1 MSVLL
6 NLAFMIVFFQ
16 VWRTNN
22 QPEPPKK
29 TVLNQDWPHQIPK
42 FRNPPPPP
50 AERVIKEGKQP
61 IMSKSEF
68 DNLWK
73 GHKDR

>member
-1 MSVLL
+1 MEKDIVLLIILFALSALL

-29 TVLNQDWPHQIPK
+29 TVLNP
-42 FRNPPPPP
+42 
-50 AERVIKEGKQP
+50 
-61 IMSKSEF
+61 
-68 DNLWK
+68 
-73 GHKDR
+73 